1 MQGSRFTNAYLEN
14 PLELSTHL
22 FLKTREQML
31 LRAKLNSDSKMQAG
45 GRKTLFYNR
54 MSKGVAEIDT
64 DLETHFSK
72 LNDLMSAY

>member
-1 MQGSRFTNAYLEN
+1 
-14 PLELSTHL
+14 
-22 FLKTREQML
+22 ML